1 MDVTKESCRFF
12 VEILASSAPT
22 PGGGGAAALVG
33 AIGAALCHM
42 VGNLTVNKKQY
53 AHVQQEIEILNAGC
67 ALLEEELLNQVQAD
81 EQSFLPLAAAY
92 RLPKDTPGYD
102 RFMDEVKLNA
112 CDVPLEIMSLCCR
125 TLDYIAIAA
134 ERGSKMAASDAGA
147 AAVCCKAAL
156 QAASLTVFI
165 NTQTMTDRETAE
177 TIDSRTHEMLT
188 VYGALADRVY
198 LDICSRFGQSK
209 G

>member
-1 MDVTKESCRFF
+1 MDMTKESCRFF

-53 AHVQQEIEILNAGC
+53 AHVQRDIEILNAGC
-67 ALLEEELLNQVQAD
+67 ALLEEELLDQVQAD
-81 EQSFLPLAAAY
+81 AQSFLPLAAAY

-102 RFMDEVKLNA
+102 RFMDEAKLNA

-125 TLDYIAIAA
+125 ALDYIAIAA
-134 ERGSKMAASDAGA
+134 ECGSKMAASDAGA

-177 TIDSRTHEMLT
+177 TIDSRVHEMLEA
-188 VYGALADRVY
+188 YGTLADRVY
-198 LDICSRFGQSK
+198 LDICNRFGQSK